1 MGTLLLLIVR
11 FVLGWNA
18 VSVADYQV
26 LAVTLSLDTIAL
38 FILIFLL
45 RKRA

>member
-1 MGTLLLLIVR
+1 MGTLLMIIVR

-18 VSVADYQV
+18 ETVADYQV

-38 FILIFLL
+38 FILFSLF
-45 RKRA
+45 KKKA